1 MEKEF
6 EDLAKRLAYLE
17 KNVEKNKK
25 IYSDWDKKHEEMKR
39 KEMDKDS
46 MLVEFTSKIHH
57 LEREIED
64 INLQLQDKERMIEV
78 HIFKY
83 VLLYVYDLKQIKSQ
97 PKFDPAIVNANKRE
111 LEEKIRVLKRI
122 MNQIENEYFGKYIV
136 IELIYS
142 IKLNQSHFEKNKS

>member
-1 MEKEF
+1 
-6 EDLAKRLAYLE
+6 
-17 KNVEKNKK
+17 
-25 IYSDWDKKHEEMKR
+25 
-39 KEMDKDS
+39 
-46 MLVEFTSKIHH
+46 

-142 IKLNQSHFEKNKS
+142 IKLNQSHFEKNK